1 MIKFG
6 SGPIV
11 TSSDEV
17 TLVQIVR
24 KVENRESRESTW
36 ARPLGDN
43 LYEIR
48 GPLHLLTGVNSGDV
62 VRAMTLPN
70 ESIPVV
76 CEVVR
81 RSGYSTLHIVFSKQ
95 ASVAYQESIIRT
107 LKKWGA
113 THQLAFDRFYTIEIS
128 PQGNYQAASDY
139 LKSLEPEGLLNYEPG
154 INLDALVRLRFT
166 GTNYE

>member
-6 SGPIV
+6 TGPIV
-11 TSSDEV
+11 TSSDEEA
-17 TLVQIVR
+17 LIQIVR
-24 KVENRESRESTW
+24 KLDNKESRESTW

-43 LYEIR
+43 LYEVK
-48 GPLHLLTGVNSGDV
+48 GPLHLVTGVNSGDV

-70 ESIPVV
+70 QSIPVV

-81 RSGYSTLHIVFSKQ
+81 RSGYSTLHLIFSKQ
-95 ASVAYQESIIRT
+95 ASVADQQSVIHT

-113 THQLAFDRFYTIEIS
+113 THELAFERFYTIEIS
-128 PQGNYQAASDY
+128 PRGNYQAACDY

-154 INLDALVRLRFT
+154 INMDALMRLRFT